1 MFRVSIHKQIKM
13 ATLPILQD
21 HELGSEAATLFDEI
35 RTARDT
41 DYVNHFWRV
50 LANQP
55 AKARSTWE
63 QLKVVMAPGALDP
76 LTKEMIYIAVSA
88 ANNCDYCVHSHT
100 ASAKLRGMTPEMYAE
115 LIEVITM
122 ASQTNAMANS
132 MQVPVDDCFL
142 VERADG

>member
-1 MFRVSIHKQIKM
+1 M

-21 HELGSEAATLFDEI
+21 QELSSDAATLFNEI

-55 AKARSTWE
+55 AQARATWE
-63 QLKVVMAPGALDP
+63 KLKVVMAPGALDP

-88 ANNCDYCVHSHT
+88 ANNCEYCVHSHT
-100 ASAKLRGMTPEMYAE
+100 ASAKMRGMTPEMYAE
-115 LIEVITM
+115 LIGVIAM
-122 ASQTNAMANS
+122 ASQTNAMATA

-142 VERADG
+142 AERGDG